1 MTAKWAMA
9 RHTQTRGWQGR
20 FRMSGRVVLEKLVAL
35 NGVYVDHTGALVTP
49 APAAARCLRL
59 ASERLCP
66 STRLHPPPAVL
77 EGPVARDHPIDV
89 AELGTNDAGEL
100 LGTHLEADSCAWK
113 TVWQGACTALNS
125 HARRRRS
132 GPTPLASPGVHRR
145 WRDGR
150 RPPGPPRSGPS
161 PRALRPRTTSRG
173 GQVVFNGQY
182 HPDRQGPP
190 GAQDYP
196 CTACSTLTAMDCSQR
211 NHPCHAR
218 LDAEPHCPWA
228 ALGIPSL
235 GDARR
240 SSCD

>member
-1 MTAKWAMA
+1 MDALIVIFENNGVDMTAKWAMA

-100 LGTHLEADSCAWK
+100 LGTQLDRLA
-113 TVWQGACTALNS
+113 ACRVAQPV
-125 HARRRRS
+125 A
-132 GPTPLASPGVHRR
+132 PAP
-145 WRDGR
+145 
-150 RPPGPPRSGPS
+150 RPM
-161 PRALRPRTTSRG
+161 RPHHG
-173 GQVVFNGQY
+173 
-182 HPDRQGPP
+182 
-190 GAQDYP
+190 
-196 CTACSTLTAMDCSQR
+196 
-211 NHPCHAR
+211 
-218 LDAEPHCPWA
+218 
-228 ALGIPSL
+228 
-235 GDARR
+235 
-240 SSCD
+240 